1 MTSPSGHRIHLEL
14 ADDLQSVARRGA
26 DLFTRLAADAI
37 AHAGRFRVALSGG
50 STPKA
55 LHSLLAANPYR
66 DRVDW
71 SQVQFYWG
79 DDRHV
84 APDDPESNFRMAY
97 DTLLQ
102 FIPIHEAQMH
112 RIHTEMPDAS
122 AAADLYE
129 QELRDDFQL
138 SAGQFPR
145 FDLIFLGMG
154 PDGHTASLFPHTG
167 ALAVADRLVVAN
179 HIPKLNTDRIT
190 FTAPVINAAANVA
203 FLIAGADKAPALAA
217 VLEGPPNPD
226 EYPSQRIAPT
236 SGHLYWLVDRAA
248 AARLHTRPSP

>member
-1 MTSPSGHRIHLEL
+1 MTSPSSHRTHLEL

-26 DLFTRLAADAI
+26 GLFTQLAADAI
-37 AHAGRFRVALSGG
+37 ARTGWFRVALSGG

-55 LHSLLAANPYR
+55 LHTLLASAPYR
-66 DRVDW
+66 DHVDW
-71 SQVQFYWG
+71 SMVQFYWG

-129 QELRDDFQL
+129 QELRDDFHLAPGQL
-138 SAGQFPR
+138 PR

-154 PDGHTASLFPHTG
+154 PDGHTASLFPHTA
-167 ALAVADRLVVAN
+167 ALAVTDRLVVAN
-179 HIPKLNTDRIT
+179 HVPKLNTDRIT
-190 FTAPVINAAANVA
+190 FTTPVLNAAANVA
-203 FLIAGADKAPALAA
+203 FLVAGADKAPALAA

-236 SGHLYWLVDRAA
+236 SGDLYWLVDRAA
-248 AARLHTRPSP
+248 AARLHSRPSP

>member
-1 MTSPSGHRIHLEL
+1 MTAPSGNRGSLDVLEN
-14 ADDLQSVARRGA
+14 AQAVARRGA
-26 DLFTRLAADAI
+26 DLFARLSDEAI
-37 AHAGRFRVALSGG
+37 ARSGQFRVALSGG
-50 STPKA
+50 STPRA
-55 LHSLLAANPYR
+55 LHTLFTIDPYR
-66 DRVDW
+66 DLIDW
-71 SQVQFYWG
+71 RNVHFYWG

-122 AAADLYE
+122 EAADLYE

-138 SAGQFPR
+138 APGQLPR
-145 FDLIFLGMG
+145 FDLIYLGMG
-154 PDGHTASLFPHTG
+154 PDGHTASLFPHTA
-167 ALAVADRLVVAN
+167 ALNITDRLVVAN
-179 HIPKLNTDRIT
+179 NVPKLHTDRIT
-190 FTAPVINAAANVA
+190 FTFPVINNAANVA
-203 FLIAGADKAPALAA
+203 FLIAGADKAPALAV

-226 EYPSQRIAPT
+226 EYPSQCIALT
-236 SGHLYWLVDRAA
+236 NGDLYWLTDRAA